1 VRFEITLDCPDPGAL
16 ATFWA
21 AAVHA
26 ERIEPDEPDGRYVT
40 VHPPAGDGVCPIV
53 LQRVP
58 EPKQGKS
65 RVHLDVYVDD
75 LEAETDRLVALGA
88 TPVGPGPFAESGES
102 WVVLADP
109 AGNEFCVCRR

>member
-1 VRFEITLDCPDPGAL
+1 VRFEITLDCPDPRAL
-16 ATFWA
+16 AEFWA

-26 ERIEPDEPDGRYVT
+26 ERVDDGDRYVT
-40 VHPPAGDGVCPIV
+40 VHPPAGDGLCPLV

-75 LEAETDRLVALGA
+75 LSGEVDRLVALGA
-88 TPVGPGPFAESGES
+88 TRLGADAVHESGET
-102 WVVLADP
+102 WIVLADP